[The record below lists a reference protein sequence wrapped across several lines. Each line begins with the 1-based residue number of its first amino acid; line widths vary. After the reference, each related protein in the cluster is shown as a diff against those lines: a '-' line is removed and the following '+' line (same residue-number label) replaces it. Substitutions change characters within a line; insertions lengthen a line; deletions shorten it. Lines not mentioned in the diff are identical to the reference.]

1 MLRMLSVT
9 NLALIEHL
17 EIGFA
22 PNLNVF
28 TGETGAGK
36 SIIVDALKLLFGAR
50 ADLSLLR
57 SGTDHLRVEGIYS
70 LNQVQDDELVDAL
83 RDNGIETPDDD
94 LVIGRDITRAGRNTC
109 RVNGRIVPLSFLNMI
124 SSYLVDISSQ
134 GQQFSLL
141 RPTEHI
147 KILDKYAG
155 LVQEQKKFANLVG
168 DLYEVQG
175 SLSEITL
182 DDRDV
187 AHQSDLLNYQI
198 QEINDVAWKDGE
210 EQELSDER
218 NVLAQSE
225 KLRSLADKSY
235 RLFMGENDQD
245 GTLGSLGEIVSMA
258 REIQEIDATFSQD
271 RMGLENIYGQAEELA
286 LRFRRYR
293 DEIEEDK
300 ARLNEIE
307 QRLILIGDIKKK
319 YGGSVEE
326 VDDFLRAAVAKL
338 EGLVLHDETLSE
350 LHGKQQDLL
359 KKIGVEGLNLSMKR
373 RQAITDMAFAV
384 EAVLNDLAMEGT
396 RFSVQIQHKDD
407 DNGVVID
414 IDGTHNQFA
423 FDRTGIDQIE
433 FQVSP
438 NVGEPLRPLA
448 KIVSG
453 GESARLLLALKSV
466 LSQADGIP
474 TLIFDEIDSG
484 IGGQVGVTVGSNL
497 WQLSKN
503 HQVLCVTHLPQIAA
517 FADRHVRVTKSE
529 VDTRTVTLADEI
541 EGDRR
546 VHELSEMLGLMG
558 VHSSGN
564 AELMLQNTNQ
574 WKDERRA

>member
-109 RVNGRIVPLSFLNMI
+109 RVNGRIVPLSVLNMI
-124 SSYLVDISSQ
+124 SSYLVDISGQ

-168 DLYEVQG
+168 ELYEVQG
-175 SLSEITL
+175 SLSELTL

-225 KLRSLADKSY
+225 KLRSLADTSY

-293 DEIEEDK
+293 DEIEEDN

-307 QRLILIGDIKKK
+307 QRLVLIGDIKKK
-319 YGGSVEE
+319 YGGSVGE
-326 VDDFLRAAVAKL
+326 VDDFLRAAVTKL
-338 EGLVLHDETLSE
+338 EGLVLNDETLSE

-359 KKIGVEGLNLSMKR
+359 KKIGVEGLNLSIKR

-407 DNGVVID
+407 DDGVVID

-517 FADRHVRVTKSE
+517 FADRHVRVTKSQ
-529 VDTRTVTLADEI
+529 VDTRTVTLVDEI

-558 VHSSGN
+558 VHSSEN
-564 AELMLQNTNQ
+564 AELMLQNTNH

>member
-1 MLRMLSVT
+1 MLSVT

-124 SSYLVDISSQ
+124 SAYLVDISSQ

-558 VHSSGN
+558 VHSSEN